1 MIIFY
6 FLIRHLDF
14 LQIDHTHAGSSSGFY
29 GSPVKLDFT
38 ENSKLD
44 GYNDHGES
52 VLHGLEGGMG
62 KGVDWL
68 ASQGVIDVFNGL
80 PEGSDSV
87 IIVPSDL
94 FRSPGGLIPRNADVI
109 IVLSED
115 WTCDLLNITNCYK
128 LRMMKGSHTG
138 NPVTV
143 LRLAG
148 KGTIEEAVLRMGGG
162 ISALQGLKISDILDF
177 GSSIP
182 KDVMSP
188 TQMLSENN
196 YRSSSFDATGMSPC
210 SHATLPP
217 SLPFLPFPSSLTSKD
232 SDAKRTFLS
241 AAPYLGKGKNVP
253 HSVCA
258 QNRSR
263 SNTQVESSPAN
274 VTTDVTDNTLV
285 TVTSALPSNTVT
297 DKPTPAASAEL
308 QLQLQPQS
316 QPVLNPELE
325 PILESEFTK
334 EIVPASE
341 SSVKNIV
348 TEIEEKLDV
357 VVAPMPMDVEVLPA
371 SDKKDVIQSSVPNI
385 TVTAALHVVKSEK
398 KCDVVASALKAIPEV
413 LTIAPVPPVERT
425 EESIM
430 KEAAASRWRGAFYR
444 ALQEAKD
451 SCTAQAQ
458 HSMYNGLEL
467 VLAARVTSHSSG
479 PSLSSSAGAPSGLL
493 PSLPLAPVV
502 KRTYA
507 PRKKSDLSADPTGE
521 AVTDKPATLSSPV
534 TTKNKDEDDDADGKS
549 SKNKK
554 PERKKDKKKS
564 MLTITREAMGLI
576 PSVTLGGV
584 TGSSTIALSIPSISS
599 SSSSSS
605 SSSASS
611 SSSSSTAVAP
621 TSTTNTTATTAT
633 TASTSVTTTATATAI
648 VVGAADTLHH
658 SKDEESHTAP
668 DKAHTDDNDGPWT
681 VKSEDSDLEDN
692 CESCWSADRL
702 AESILSLGMYGIQGS
717 RYAPFRGQKPGVNV
731 GKLGLALSMVY
742 AINRDWQL
750 AARNMSEDLM
760 GGTAKLPT
768 TVYPQRA
775 LMGLHAGP
783 FNGPGRPPSVH
794 LPPATHTTA
803 PSSSAT
809 ETASSSGGVGTL
821 NPGTESYTG
830 MYSSQTDHNRS
841 TNKLRI
847 KSEFGPGSHRPPTPE
862 AESRLNRK
870 VLCEMDKIRLSRA
883 GVGVTEAEQL
893 FWSLVEPF
901 TETPLDKVKEPP
913 KIRPPG
919 SFGGNVPPPV
929 PIGSNTIQ
937 SYSAMSFHESLRE
950 LRRKG
955 IVVDPLVQAHPLQNA
970 MRGDLQL
977 VPTWGRKSAITDSHT
992 QFTIRYLFPRASS
1005 SKSARK
1011 SRAAQNV
1018 NPRGEKDKE
1027 PVRKRVLDQPML
1039 ITNVRNVRTRLE
1051 AGINSRPS
1059 SLGGTVNPFFTRLP
1073 PIRTTL
1079 KPRGE

>member
-1 MIIFY
+1 M
-6 FLIRHLDF
+6 DF

-29 GSPVKLDFT
+29 GSPGKFDFT

-44 GYNDHGES
+44 GNNDNGES

-80 PEGSDSV
+80 SEGSDSV
-87 IIVPSDL
+87 MIVPSDL

-115 WTCDLLNITNCYK
+115 WTGDLINITNCYK

-138 NPVTV
+138 SPVTV

-210 SHATLPP
+210 SHVTLPP

-232 SDAKRTFLS
+232 VDAKRTFLS

-253 HSVCA
+253 HSA
-258 QNRSR
+258 LMQNRSR
-263 SNTQVESSPAN
+263 SNTQIESSPVN
-274 VTTDVTDNTLV
+274 VKVDVTDNTLNTV
-285 TVTSALPSNTVT
+285 TSTSALPSNTVT
-297 DKPTPAASAEL
+297 DKPTPAASAEV

-325 PILESEFTK
+325 PPILESESTR
-334 EIVPASE
+334 ELAPASE
-341 SSVKNIV
+341 SSIKNNV

-357 VVAPMPMDVEVLPA
+357 VVAPMPMDVEVLPE
-371 SDKKDVIQSSVPNI
+371 SGKKDVIQSSVPNS
-385 TVTAALHVVKSEK
+385 TVTAPLQVVKTEK
-398 KCDVVASALKAIPEV
+398 KCDVVASELKAIPEV
-413 LTIAPVPPVERT
+413 LTVAPVPPVERT

-458 HSMYNGLEL
+458 HSMYNGLVL
-467 VLAARVTSHSSG
+467 ALAARVTSHSSG

-521 AVTDKPATLSSPV
+521 AVADKPATLSSPV

-584 TGSSTIALSIPSISS
+584 PASSTIALTIPSISS
-599 SSSSSS
+599 SSSFS

-611 SSSSSTAVAP
+611 SSSTTAVAP
-621 TSTTNTTATTAT
+621 TSTTTTTTTTATTIT
-633 TASTSVTTTATATAI
+633 STSVTATTTATATAI
-648 VVGAADTLHH
+648 VGAADTLHH
-658 SKDEESHTAP
+658 SKDDESHTAP
-668 DKAHTDDNDGPWT
+668 DKAHTDDSDGPWT
-681 VKSEDSDLEDN
+681 VKSEDSDVEDN

-731 GKLGLALSMVY
+731 GKLGLALRMVY
-742 AINRDWQL
+742 TINRDWQL
-750 AARNMSEDLM
+750 AARNMSEDLI

-794 LPPATHTTA
+794 LTPATHTTA

-809 ETASSSGGVGTL
+809 ENANSSGGIGTL
-821 NPGTESYTG
+821 NLATESYTG
-830 MYSSQTDHNRS
+830 MYSSQTAQNRS

-847 KSEFGPGSHRPPTPE
+847 KSEFGPGCHRPPTPE

-955 IVVDPLVQAHPLQNA
+955 IAVDPLVQAHPLQNA

-992 QFTIRYLFPRASS
+992 QFTIRYLFPRANS